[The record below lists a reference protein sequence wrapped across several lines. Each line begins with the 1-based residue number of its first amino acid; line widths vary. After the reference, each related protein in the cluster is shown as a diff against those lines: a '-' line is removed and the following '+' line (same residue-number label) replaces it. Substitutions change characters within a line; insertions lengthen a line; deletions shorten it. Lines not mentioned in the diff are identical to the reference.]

1 VRSIVW
7 GLGLAYAVTGS
18 LLELYHPDRLSSVR
32 DITDGTGAVT
42 ATYRTEEFGTVT
54 ATTGNSTQPFGFT
67 GEPRDAT
74 GLSYLRSRY
83 YDPTLGRFVSQDP
96 SSGLAAMPA
105 SMNRYVY
112 ANNNP
117 TTLVD
122 RSGRSSSSKTLNDAN
137 NCAQVGVGGRIVRVG
152 LGSFLAV
159 AGGGIAVAGGF
170 VFVVGVS
177 AGFPEILVALPE
189 AIGYGGAI
197 VGTGAVVVGSGVAIA
212 ISC

>member
-1 VRSIVW
+1 
-7 GLGLAYAVTGS
+7 
-18 LLELYHPDRLSSVR
+18 
-32 DITDGTGAVT
+32 
-42 ATYRTEEFGTVT
+42 
-54 ATTGNSTQPFGFT
+54 
-67 GEPRDAT
+67 
-74 GLSYLRSRY
+74 
-83 YDPTLGRFVSQDP
+83 
-96 SSGLAAMPA
+96 MPA